1 MLLSLYRS
9 LDEPLKRLSEEQPQ
23 QAGSGKTA
31 KEPAPHQQRSL
42 LLVDDDEDFLAMMT
56 RWLKKDYDVTA
67 VGSGEQALAYL
78 KKEQPD
84 LVLLDYEMPDMDG
97 SVVLE
102 KIRMMPDCQN
112 VPVMFLTGTEDQD
125 NLKKVEEFHPAGVLI
140 KTLGKKELLAG
151 IAAFFGNTD

>member
-1 MLLSLYRS
+1 
-9 LDEPLKRLSEEQPQ
+9 
-23 QAGSGKTA
+23 
-31 KEPAPHQQRSL
+31 
-42 LLVDDDEDFLAMMT
+42 MMT

-102 KIRMMPDCQN
+102 NPHD
-112 VPVMFLTGTEDQD
+112 
-125 NLKKVEEFHPAGVLI
+125 A
-140 KTLGKKELLAG
+140 
-151 IAAFFGNTD
+151 

>member
-42 LLVDDDEDFLAMMT
+42 LLGDDDEDFLAMMT

-84 LVLLDYEMPDMDG
+84 LVLLDYEMPDMDS

-102 KIRMMPDCQN
+102 KS
-112 VPVMFLTGTEDQD
+112 
-125 NLKKVEEFHPAGVLI
+125 A
-140 KTLGKKELLAG
+140 
-151 IAAFFGNTD
+151 